1 MIYEQTL
8 ITIGRSLH
16 DKRCF
21 AFIAGYSPLS
31 HAPWGPISIWFIG
44 RVLITYHCPHT
55 YLGLGWYC
63 MHLNDRNYI
72 KYDSMCIRM
81 G

>member
-1 MIYEQTL
+1 MIYEQ
-8 ITIGRSLH
+8 IVIAIGRSLH

-21 AFIAGYSPLS
+21 AFILGYSSLS

-44 RVLITYHCPHT
+44 RVLITHHRPHVW
-55 YLGLGWYC
+55 GLGWYC
-63 MHLNDRNYI
+63 MHLNDKNYI
-72 KYDSMCIRM
+72 KYDTMCIGM